1 MDIEFVTVGTE
12 LLLGFTHDTNA
23 AVFARSL
30 APVGARVVRRATVAD
45 DPDSIRAAVSDA
57 LNRTGFA
64 VVSGGLGPTTDDI
77 TRESVAEEL
86 GLELSI
92 DQTVLSDIEARFAR
106 LHRGP
111 MPESNRKQA
120 QVPEGAE
127 VLANAFGTAPGLWIA
142 TDRGTV
148 VLLPGVPREFRA
160 LTEEHLVPRLA
171 ALADS
176 EIVIVSRTLRTTG
189 VSESSL
195 TDNLGEHLLTISH
208 VEVAFLPSLDGVD
221 IRLTATGAHD
231 FVARALDGAET
242 ALRPVLG
249 QQLYGINDADL
260 AALVLAEL
268 RARGARLAVAESCTG
283 GLIAA
288 RLTEVPG
295 SSDVFTGGVVTY
307 ADEAKI
313 HDLGVDPD
321 ELARA
326 GAVSDEVARA
336 MVQGVVDRY
345 DANAGIAVTGIAGPT
360 GGSEEK
366 PVGTV
371 YLACA
376 WNGAIEVV
384 KRHIP
389 GTRHEVRRRAVQAAL
404 DLLRR
409 ML

>member
-1 MDIEFVTVGTE
+1 MDIELVTVGTE

-23 AVFARSL
+23 AVFARTM

-45 DPDSIRAAVSDA
+45 DPDSIRAAVGEA
-57 LNRTGFA
+57 LDRTGFA

-77 TRESVAEEL
+77 TREAVAEEL
-86 GLELSI
+86 GLELSV

-106 LHRGP
+106 FRPGP

-120 QVPEGAE
+120 LVPEGAE

-142 TDRGTV
+142 TNRGTV
-148 VLLPGVPREFRA
+148 VLLPGVPREFKA

-176 EIVIVSRTLRTTG
+176 ESVIVSHTLRTTG
-189 VSESSL
+189 VSESAL
-195 TDNLGEHLLTISH
+195 ADTLAEHLRTIED
-208 VEVAFLPSLDGVD
+208 VEVAFLPSLEGVD
-221 IRLTATGAHD
+221 IRLTATGARD
-231 FVARALDGAET
+231 VVVRALDAAEN

-249 QQLYGINDADL
+249 RQLYGMNDDDL

-295 SSDVFTGGVVTY
+295 SSDVFTGGAVTY
-307 ADEAKI
+307 ANEAKI
-313 HDLGVDPD
+313 HRLGVDPD

-326 GAVSDEVARA
+326 GAVSDEVSRA
-336 MVQGVVDRY
+336 MVQGVVDRF
-345 DANAGIAVTGIAGPT
+345 DADAGIAVTGIAGPT
-360 GGSEEK
+360 GGTEEK

-371 YLACA
+371 YMACM
-376 WNGAIEVV
+376 WNGAVEAV
-384 KRHIP
+384 KRHVP
-389 GTRHEVRRRAVQAAL
+389 GTRHEVRRRTVQAAL

-409 ML
+409 KL

>member
-23 AVFARSL
+23 AVFARTL

-45 DPDSIRAAVSDA
+45 NPDSIRAAVGEA
-57 LNRTGFA
+57 LSRTGFA

-86 GLELSI
+86 GLELRV

-106 LHRGP
+106 FRRGP

-148 VLLPGVPREFRA
+148 VLLPGVPREFKA

-176 EIVIVSRTLRTTG
+176 ETVMVSRTLRTTG
-189 VSESSL
+189 VSESL
-195 TDNLGEHLLTISH
+195 LADNLGEHLLAIND
-208 VEVAFLPSLDGVD
+208 VEVAFLPSLEGVD

-231 FVARALDGAET
+231 FVARALDAAEM
-242 ALRPVLG
+242 ALRPILG
-249 QQLYGINDADL
+249 HQLYGMNEDDL

-268 RARGARLAVAESCTG
+268 RARGARLAVAESCTR

-295 SSDVFTGGVVTY
+295 SSDAFTGGAAPY
-307 ADEAKI
+307 ANEAKI
-313 HDLGVDPD
+313 HRLGIDPD

-336 MVQGVVDRY
+336 MVQGVVDRF
-345 DANAGIAVTGIAGPT
+345 DANAGIAVTGIAGPA
-360 GGSEEK
+360 GGSDEK

-371 YLACA
+371 YLACT
-376 WNGAIEVV
+376 WDGTIESV

-389 GTRHEVRRRAVQAAL
+389 GTRHEVRRRTVQAAL